1 MKNKLLIQNL
11 SGIFVNLREVKLDDA
26 EFILKLRTSG
36 RAQFLNKTQDNITL
50 QYEYIKNYFSK
61 KNEIYFIIENKFNK
75 KLGTIR
81 ISSINLHDKT
91 FEEASW
97 IMSADSWFKESIEGE
112 YIAKNYAY
120 NILNLEKNLFE
131 VRKKNRSVINFHKMY
146 GSKIIREDNLNV
158 YLELTKQSFNENKNK
173 ILKIIHGK

>member
-61 KNEIYFIIENKFNK
+61 K
-75 KLGTIR
+75 
-81 ISSINLHDKT
+81 
-91 FEEASW
+91 
-97 IMSADSWFKESIEGE
+97 
-112 YIAKNYAY
+112 
-120 NILNLEKNLFE
+120 
-131 VRKKNRSVINFHKMY
+131 
-146 GSKIIREDNLNV
+146 
-158 YLELTKQSFNENKNK
+158 
-173 ILKIIHGK
+173 